1 MASAEYMREWRKR
14 NKEHVAQYA
23 REYFATE
30 AGKAAKRGQQRRHYE
45 LRVKTDPVKMKA
57 NNERSK
63 AWDLAHPEAHL
74 ARCTRWSRTHR
85 EELATKARERYNSL
99 SIEDRHALREGRK
112 EYQKQYRAA
121 HRDELVAYA
130 QRYFEANRDEL
141 VAYSRASYAKNKI
154 AYIHRANKRRVLLV
168 GTYTQDDI
176 QRLYVGQRG
185 QCAGCEKD
193 LNEKYEIDHIMPLA
207 LDPEGDRL
215 DNLQLLCRACNRH
228 KSSKHPDE
236 WRRRAAKSASV

>member
-1 MASAEYMREWRKR
+1 VAKRKR
-14 NKEHVAQYA
+14 DLRYYYEVVKPNLEKMQA
-23 REYFATE
+23 RNRYRAAVDAADP
-30 AGKAAKRGQQRRHYE
+30 AG
-45 LRVKTDPVKMKA
+45 
-57 NNERSK
+57 
-63 AWDLAHPEAHL
+63 HL
-74 ARCTRWSRTHR
+74 ARCKKWQESHR
-85 EELATKARERYNSL
+85 ELIAAKALAKYRSL
-99 SIEDRHALREGRK
+99 SIEERRAIRAKQADN
-112 EYQKQYRAA
+112 QKIYRAA

-130 QRYFEANRDEL
+130 QRYYAENTDAFRA
-141 VAYSRASYAKNKI
+141 AYRASYAKNKI

-215 DNLQLLCRACNRH
+215 DNLQLLCRACNRSKH
-228 KSSKHPDE
+228 AKHPDE